1 MAEKNIQIRLAARPV
16 GYPKTSDFSIE
27 ESPIPE
33 PGEGELLLKTQ
44 YLSVDPYMRGRIN
57 DRKSYAPNV
66 EIGAV
71 MIGRSVSKVIA
82 SNHSE
87 FQPGDIVW
95 ADHGWQAYGIS
106 SAQGLRKSVCG
117 QISQYNLIEPEMG
130 PRMMSGFI
138 GKRLVKCNGS

>member
-1 MAEKNIQIRLAARPV
+1 MAEKNTQIRLAARPV
-16 GYPKTSDFSIE
+16 GYPKTSDFLIQ

-33 PGEGELLLKTQ
+33 PGAGELLLKTQ
-44 YLSVDPYMRGRIN
+44 YLSVDLYMRGRIN

-82 SNHSE
+82 SNHPV

-95 ADHGWQAYGIS
+95 SDHGWQAYGFPFADKFHNTTS
-106 SAQGLRKSVCG
+106 SNQKWDLG
-117 QISQYNLIEPEMG
+117 
-130 PRMMSGFI
+130 
-138 GKRLVKCNGS
+138 